1 MVHINNSTDDY
12 EKTMKLKISFL
23 KVIILLMLLS
33 GFNNAFA
40 EKTIVNSDEAIVNA
54 EEKVIIKGNY
64 EFLNNYEFWLF
75 IFGCGLISILVKI
88 VDHAIKING
97 NETTQKI
104 KSFTQNGSLLEWGL
118 WFLSAAIVGFL
129 GNLVGLFQ
137 ASAQAA
143 VMIGLGWPTV
153 FAQLKQKYGPESN
166 NKEIVKQ
173 QADGVHSDISISE
186 ERMTSNECYDI
197 DEKEGK

>member
-1 MVHINNSTDDY
+1 
-12 EKTMKLKISFL
+12 
-23 KVIILLMLLS
+23 MLLC
-33 GFNNAFA
+33 GFNNAFS
-40 EKTIVNSDEAIVNA
+40 EETVVNSEEAIVNA
-54 EEKVIIKGNY
+54 EENVIIKGNY

-97 NETTQKI
+97 KETTEKV
-104 KSFTQNGSLLEWGL
+104 KSFTQNGPLLEWSL

-153 FAQLKQKYGPESN
+153 FAQLKQKYGPGSSD
-166 NKEIVKQ
+166 NKEIVEQ
-173 QADGVHSDISISE
+173 QAEGVYRDINFGE